1 MNEQTYEQQLD
12 RMLAELSVSK
22 RLFGYPMLRRAVLL
36 VAERP
41 ALIGAVTKEL
51 YPLVAAEFG
60 MVPHQVEGAI
70 RRALV
75 SAWEKGDTMVQKVY
89 FDHTISAKRGR
100 PQMPNSLQTWPSG
113 CAAGAC
119 FEPL

>member
-1 MNEQTYEQQLD
+1 VNEQTYEQQLD

-41 ALIGAVTKEL
+41 ALIGAVTN
-51 YPLVAAEFG
+51 PLVAAEFG

-100 PQMPNSLQTWPSG
+100 PTNAEFIADLAERLRSG
-113 CAAGAC
+113 RV
-119 FEPL
+119 F